1 MAEYTL
7 RMTSQQ
13 NHPPVPHLVPGDRA
27 VLDFPMRGVFAGRQG
42 QDLVFSRTDGGKLV
56 LPGVFAAHTLPGTLP
71 APGEFPGEAPENLMG
86 KASSLLDT
94 ADKPGGTLHLIVHG
108 RDMSLEEFLAA
119 LGKEDMPESGMA
131 PSARVRFHEYADAEL
146 MHGIGGL
153 GGLELSLSRTGYET
167 APRYDTLPTRQDKE
181 NDQLPAR
188 GGLPDTPVPPAHHVP
203 TVDSFA
209 YALAEDGVPDTVSGN
224 ALAGAHPGDGNN
236 IFAWV
241 TPPSAARYGS
251 ISLNPDGTFTY
262 TIDNSLP
269 IVQELGVGDQVVE
282 HFIYTYTDAAG
293 EKATGSLDISIIGTN
308 DVPTVA
314 ASTASV
320 SGSGSAGV
328 PSGVSGILPAP
339 HDPDAHDM
347 VSFLPQNGTP
357 GAYGTFTLH
366 TDGTWSY
373 DLDNNLYAVRAL
385 APGDSLTE
393 TFTYT
398 VSDNHGGPSSNT
410 LTVTINGT
418 NDAPTVAAAATSVTE
433 DTQLTTSGTLPA
445 PSDPDRGDTI
455 AFVPQNGTLRHYGSL
470 TLGADGS
477 YTYTLNNNLYAVQS
491 LGAGETLTDTF
502 TYTVTDSHGAIG
514 SNTLTVTINGTND
527 APTVAAAIA
536 SVAEDAQTTA
546 TGTLPTPLDMD
557 THDSVSFLA
566 QNGTPGT
573 YGTLTLNADGSYA
586 YALDNTSPTVQG
598 LGVGE
603 TLTDTFTYTVTDNHG
618 ATASNTLT
626 VTIHGTNDAPTV
638 AAAAASVT
646 EDTQITTSG
655 TLPTPQD
662 TDTHDTVSFVAQSGT
677 PGTYGTFTLNA
688 DGSYTYVLNNS
699 LPAIQTLGV
708 GETLTDTITYTV
720 SDGHGGTASN
730 TLTVTISGTN
740 DAPTV
745 AAAAA
750 SVTEN
755 TQISASGT
763 LPQPQ
768 DTDLHDTVAFTPKAG
783 EAGTYGSLTLN
794 ADGSYTYTLNN
805 ASPLVQGLGAGET
818 VADTF
823 TYTVS
828 DSHGGTASNTLTVT
842 ISGTND
848 APTVAAA
855 TASVAEDTQISASGT
870 LPQPQ
875 DTDIRD
881 TVAFTPLSNAAGTYG
896 TLTLNA
902 DGSYAYTLNNA
913 SPAVQGLG
921 AGETA
926 TDVFTYTVTDGHG
939 GTGSNTLTVTIRGTN
954 DVPTVAAATASATED
969 AQITASG
976 TLPLPQDTDIHDTLT
991 FTTKVAEAGLYGTLT
1006 LNADGSYTY
1015 TLNNASPLVQG
1026 LGAGESVTDAFIYTA
1041 SDGHGGTVSNTLTVT
1056 INGTN
1061 DTPSV
1066 AAATASVVEDLAPT
1080 VSGTLPHPT
1089 DTDIHD
1095 AVAFIPQSN
1104 AAGAYGSL
1112 TLNANGTYTYIL
1124 NNGLPAVQALNTGGS
1139 LTDTFTYTVNDG
1151 HGGTASNTLTVTI
1164 HGTDEGLPGLT
1175 VSDVVEDVRPFTQV
1189 TLPVPSDP
1197 GGTLGSAYV
1206 YSSSSLQGQY
1216 GVFTI
1221 AADGTA
1227 TYTLYNKPA
1236 LHTGPRPRRNADRY
1250 AGLQRLQQP
1259 GRDPARFLHR
1269 DHPRHQRHSH
1279 RRRRCRFRHR
1289 RHEDHRIG
1297 NPACATGR
1305 GHPRHSGLPPPD
1317 QYRRALRFPD
1327 PQRRRDVYLHAQ
1339 HRLAA
1344 GAGPRHGRIRHR
1356 RLYLHRQRRARRH
1369 GLQYP
1374 DRDHQ
1379 RHRGSAR
1386 ADPGHSQ
1393 RQGRRPA
1400 YGQRRGSPALR
1411 RGYTGHPD
1419 LHGQGQ

>member
-1 MAEYTL
+1 
-7 RMTSQQ
+7 
-13 NHPPVPHLVPGDRA
+13 
-27 VLDFPMRGVFAGRQG
+27 
-42 QDLVFSRTDGGKLV
+42 
-56 LPGVFAAHTLPGTLP
+56 
-71 APGEFPGEAPENLMG
+71 
-86 KASSLLDT
+86 
-94 ADKPGGTLHLIVHG
+94 
-108 RDMSLEEFLAA
+108 
-119 LGKEDMPESGMA
+119 
-131 PSARVRFHEYADAEL
+131 
-146 MHGIGGL
+146 
-153 GGLELSLSRTGYET
+153 
-167 APRYDTLPTRQDKE
+167 
-181 NDQLPAR
+181 
-188 GGLPDTPVPPAHHVP
+188 
-203 TVDSFA
+203 
-209 YALAEDGVPDTVSGN
+209 
-224 ALAGAHPGDGNN
+224 
-236 IFAWV
+236 
-241 TPPSAARYGS
+241 
-251 ISLNPDGTFTY
+251 
-262 TIDNSLP
+262 
-269 IVQELGVGDQVVE
+269 
-282 HFIYTYTDAAG
+282 
-293 EKATGSLDISIIGTN
+293 
-308 DVPTVA
+308 
-314 ASTASV
+314 
-320 SGSGSAGV
+320 
-328 PSGVSGILPAP
+328 
-339 HDPDAHDM
+339 
-347 VSFLPQNGTP
+347 
-357 GAYGTFTLH
+357 
-366 TDGTWSY
+366 
-373 DLDNNLYAVRAL
+373 
-385 APGDSLTE
+385 
-393 TFTYT
+393 
-398 VSDNHGGPSSNT
+398 
-410 LTVTINGT
+410 
-418 NDAPTVAAAATSVTE
+418 
-433 DTQLTTSGTLPA
+433 
-445 PSDPDRGDTI
+445 
-455 AFVPQNGTLRHYGSL
+455 
-470 TLGADGS
+470 
-477 YTYTLNNNLYAVQS
+477 
-491 LGAGETLTDTF
+491 
-502 TYTVTDSHGAIG
+502 
-514 SNTLTVTINGTND
+514 
-527 APTVAAAIA
+527 
-536 SVAEDAQTTA
+536 
-546 TGTLPTPLDMD
+546 MD

-573 YGTLTLNADGSYA
+573 YGTLTLNADGTYT
-586 YALDNTSPTVQG
+586 YALNNTSPTVQG
-598 LGVGE
+598 LGVEE

-699 LPAIQTLGV
+699 LSAIQTLGV

-745 AAAAA
+745 AAA
-750 SVTEN
+750 
-755 TQISASGT
+755 
-763 LPQPQ
+763 
-768 DTDLHDTVAFTPKAG
+768 
-783 EAGTYGSLTLN
+783 
-794 ADGSYTYTLNN
+794 
-805 ASPLVQGLGAGET
+805 
-818 VADTF
+818 
-823 TYTVS
+823 
-828 DSHGGTASNTLTVT
+828 
-842 ISGTND
+842 
-848 APTVAAA
+848 

-875 DTDIRD
+875 DADTHD
-881 TVAFTPLSNAAGTYG
+881 TVAFTPKLNETGTYG
-896 TLTLNA
+896 SLTLNA
-902 DGSYAYTLNNA
+902 DGTYIYTLNNA

-1175 VSDVVEDVRPFTQV
+1175 VADVVEDVRPFTQV

-1206 YSSSSLQGQY
+1206 YSSSSLQGS
-1216 GVFTI
+1216 
-1221 AADGTA
+1221 TA
-1227 TYTLYNKPA
+1227 YSPSRRTA
-1236 LHTGPRPRRNADRY
+1236 RP
-1250 AGLQRLQQP
+1250 P
-1259 GRDPARFLHR
+1259 I
-1269 DHPRHQRHSH
+1269 
-1279 RRRRCRFRHR
+1279 RCTT
-1289 RHEDHRIG
+1289 
-1297 NPACATGR
+1297 AC
-1305 GHPRHSGLPPPD
+1305 PP
-1317 QYRRALRFPD
+1317 YRA
-1327 PQRRRDVYLHAQ
+1327 
-1339 HRLAA
+1339 
-1344 GAGPRHGRIRHR
+1344 
-1356 RLYLHRQRRARRH
+1356 
-1369 GLQYP
+1369 
-1374 DRDHQ
+1374 
-1379 RHRGSAR
+1379 SAKAKR
-1386 ADPGHSQ
+1386 
-1393 RQGRRPA
+1393 
-1400 YGQRRGSPALR
+1400 
-1411 RGYTGHPD
+1411 
-1419 LHGQGQ
+1419 

>member
-1 MAEYTL
+1 
-7 RMTSQQ
+7 
-13 NHPPVPHLVPGDRA
+13 
-27 VLDFPMRGVFAGRQG
+27 
-42 QDLVFSRTDGGKLV
+42 
-56 LPGVFAAHTLPGTLP
+56 
-71 APGEFPGEAPENLMG
+71 
-86 KASSLLDT
+86 
-94 ADKPGGTLHLIVHG
+94 
-108 RDMSLEEFLAA
+108 
-119 LGKEDMPESGMA
+119 
-131 PSARVRFHEYADAEL
+131 
-146 MHGIGGL
+146 
-153 GGLELSLSRTGYET
+153 
-167 APRYDTLPTRQDKE
+167 
-181 NDQLPAR
+181 
-188 GGLPDTPVPPAHHVP
+188 
-203 TVDSFA
+203 
-209 YALAEDGVPDTVSGN
+209 
-224 ALAGAHPGDGNN
+224 
-236 IFAWV
+236 
-241 TPPSAARYGS
+241 
-251 ISLNPDGTFTY
+251 
-262 TIDNSLP
+262 
-269 IVQELGVGDQVVE
+269 
-282 HFIYTYTDAAG
+282 
-293 EKATGSLDISIIGTN
+293 
-308 DVPTVA
+308 
-314 ASTASV
+314 
-320 SGSGSAGV
+320 
-328 PSGVSGILPAP
+328 
-339 HDPDAHDM
+339 
-347 VSFLPQNGTP
+347 
-357 GAYGTFTLH
+357 
-366 TDGTWSY
+366 
-373 DLDNNLYAVRAL
+373 
-385 APGDSLTE
+385 
-393 TFTYT
+393 
-398 VSDNHGGPSSNT
+398 
-410 LTVTINGT
+410 
-418 NDAPTVAAAATSVTE
+418 
-433 DTQLTTSGTLPA
+433 
-445 PSDPDRGDTI
+445 
-455 AFVPQNGTLRHYGSL
+455 
-470 TLGADGS
+470 
-477 YTYTLNNNLYAVQS
+477 
-491 LGAGETLTDTF
+491 
-502 TYTVTDSHGAIG
+502 
-514 SNTLTVTINGTND
+514 
-527 APTVAAAIA
+527 
-536 SVAEDAQTTA
+536 
-546 TGTLPTPLDMD
+546 MD

-618 ATASNTLT
+618 ATASNTLTVTIHGTNDAPTVAAAAASVTEDTQITTSGTLPTPSDTDVHDTVSFLTQSGAPGTYGTFTLSADGSYTYALNNNLPAVQALGVGETLTDTFAYAVTDGHGGIGINTLTVTINGTNDTPTVTAAASSVTEDSQTTASGILPTPQDMDTHDSVSFLAQNGTPGTYGTFTLNADGSYTYILNNSLPAVQSLGAGETLTDTFTYTVTDNHGAIGSNTLT

-902 DGSYAYTLNNA
+902 DGSYAYTLNNASPAVQGLGAGETATDVFTYTVTDGHGATASNTLTVTIHGTNDAPTVAAAVASVTEDTQILASGTLPVPHDTDTHDTVAFTPKLNETGTYGSLTLNADGTYIYTLNNA

-1227 TYTLYNKPA
+1227 TYTLYNSLPSIQ
-1236 LHTGPRPRRNADRY
+1236 
-1250 AGLQRLQQP
+1250 GL
-1259 GRDPARFLHR
+1259 
-1269 DHPRHQRHSH
+1269 
-1279 RRRRCRFRHR
+1279 
-1289 RHEDHRIG
+1289 
-1297 NPACATGR
+1297 
-1305 GHPRHSGLPPPD
+1305 
-1317 QYRRALRFPD
+1317 
-1327 PQRRRDVYLHAQ
+1327 
-1339 HRLAA
+1339 
-1344 GAGPRHGRIRHR
+1344 
-1356 RLYLHRQRRARRH
+1356 
-1369 GLQYP
+1369 
-1374 DRDHQ
+1374 
-1379 RHRGSAR
+1379 
-1386 ADPGHSQ
+1386 
-1393 RQGRRPA
+1393 
-1400 YGQRRGSPALR
+1400 
-1411 RGYTGHPD
+1411 
-1419 LHGQGQ
+1419 GQGETLTDTLA